1 MEEPPAAAESMINP
15 LTDHD
20 ILPHKSP
27 RCTELSYLKTSHD
40 VSIEKYL
47 QDLHSRVRNTFSTIK
62 EDSKWAK
69 MP

>member
-1 MEEPPAAAESMINP
+1 MEGPPAAAEGMNNP

-27 RCTELSYLKTSHD
+27 RCTELSNLKTSHD

-47 QDLHSRVRNTFSTIK
+47 QDLCSRVRNTFSTIK
-62 EDSKWAK
+62 EDSKLAET
-69 MP
+69 P